1 MTAAQKRATF
11 GAQKRLRS
19 ARQFRVVYQR
29 GRRASGRWMT
39 VVAVPRRPSRPDRP
53 AAAGRAPRATVDGPR
68 LGVSVSKDHGGA
80 VRRNKLK
87 RLLREAFRLEQ
98 HQLPPTLD
106 LVLIP
111 RQQEENFPLAELRA
125 ELLVL
130 VQRLMAAPDRGPRQR
145 RGQP

>member
-1 MTAAQKRATF
+1 MTAASQRATF
-11 GAQKRLRS
+11 GAKKRLRS

-39 VVAVPRRPSRPDRP
+39 VVGVVRRAARPA

-106 LVLIP
+106 IVLIP

-130 VQRLMAAPDRGPRQR
+130 VQRLATAPDRGPRQR
-145 RGQP
+145 RGQQ